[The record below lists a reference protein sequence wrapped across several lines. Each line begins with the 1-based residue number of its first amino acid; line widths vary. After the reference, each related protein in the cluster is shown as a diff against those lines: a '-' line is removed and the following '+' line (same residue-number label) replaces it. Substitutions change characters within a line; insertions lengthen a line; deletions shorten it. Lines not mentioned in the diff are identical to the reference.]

1 MLLFRVQTPIPVI
14 FGGRRAAAVRVQGG
28 VALLRDPG
36 ELFGCQDVSAGADK
50 ARVLHPALSP
60 FKGSS
65 ADTSAAFK
73 GLSLLGFLQAP
84 LRDGFFFFFPL
95 FKSCFKG
102 GIALFSDVSCLTKFG

>member
-84 LRDGFFFFFPL
+84 LRDGFFFFPL